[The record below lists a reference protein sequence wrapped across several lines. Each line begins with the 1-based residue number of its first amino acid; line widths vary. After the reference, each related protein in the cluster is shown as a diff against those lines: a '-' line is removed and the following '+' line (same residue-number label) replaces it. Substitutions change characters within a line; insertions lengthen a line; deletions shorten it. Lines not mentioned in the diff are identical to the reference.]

1 MNEEIPN
8 NVSFNGMFEKPSGL
22 GHIKI
27 EYIYNLMFGKFP
39 SRLYIQDPLDIVK
52 TLAYIQENF
61 ERLSVDYAFRNNN
74 LHETAF
80 WRGVGKY
87 SDVVLE
93 VTESKHTKFG
103 DHLSELVD
111 EIYGE
116 SQENSD
122 MAKNEITTCKVNV
135 ASSDPEKLKD
145 LCSDLSKHVAKR
157 ASKIHLLTNS
167 YGDVV
172 LQPIDITPSTV
183 DLELNYGKKF
193 VDIHDEIISSLN
205 NKLSGLY
212 LFYGDPG
219 TGKSSYI
226 KYLLNSVT
234 TRKIVYVPINLID
247 SLISPDFLPLL
258 ISNRNLILVIEDAE
272 KALLSRE
279 ENTGNSSIVSA
290 ILNLTDS
297 FIGNALNVT
306 IIATFN
312 TKKDNIDKALLRK
325 GRLKLSH
332 EFKKLEKEE
341 AQKLIDSLKF
351 DYTATEPM
359 SLAEIY
365 YLYEDNKFKEDRDKD
380 RIVGFGKA

>member
-1 MNEEIPN
+1 MNNLLPAEKNYVE
-8 NVSFNGMFEKPSGL
+8 MFEKPSGL
-22 GHIKI
+22 AHLKI
-27 EYIYNLMFGKFP
+27 EYLYNLIFGKFP
-39 SRLYIQDPLDIVK
+39 SRLHIQDALDILK
-52 TLAYIQENF
+52 TLAYIQANF
-61 ERLSVDYAFRNNN
+61 EKLSVDYVFRNGN

-80 WRGVGKY
+80 WRGLGDY
-87 SDVVLE
+87 QDVVLE
-93 VTESKHTKFG
+93 VTEAKHTKFG
-103 DHLSELVD
+103 DHISELVD

-116 SQENSD
+116 SQENSELT
-122 MAKNEITTCKVNV
+122 KNEITTCKVNL
-135 ASSDPEKLKD
+135 ASSNPEKLQE
-145 LCSDLSKHVAKR
+145 LCSEFAKYVSKK

-193 VDIHDEIISSLN
+193 VEIHEEIISSLS

-234 TRKIVYVPINLID
+234 NRKIVYVPINLID

-297 FIGNALNVT
+297 FIGNALNVS

-332 EFKKLEKEE
+332 EFKKLEISE
-341 AQKLIDSLKF
+341 AQKLIDSLNFEYVVK
-351 DYTATEPM
+351 EPM

-365 YLYEDNKFKEDRDKD
+365 YLYEDNQFREERDKD
-380 RIVGFGKA
+380 RIIGFGKL

>member
-1 MNEEIPN
+1 MSNLLPSERNYVE
-8 NVSFNGMFEKPSGL
+8 MFEKPSGL
-22 GHIKI
+22 GHLKI
-27 EYIYNLMFGKFP
+27 EYLYNIIFGKFP
-39 SRLYIQDPLDIVK
+39 SRLHIQDELDILK

-61 ERLSVDYAFRNNN
+61 EKLSVDYVFRNGN

-80 WRGVGKY
+80 WRGLGKY
-87 SDVVLE
+87 DDVVME
-93 VTESKHTKFG
+93 ATEAKHTKFG

-111 EIYGE
+111 EIYGS
-116 SQENSD
+116 SQENSELT
-122 MAKNEITTCKVNV
+122 KNEITTCKVNL
-135 ASSDPEKLKD
+135 ASSNPEKLKE
-145 LCSDLSKHVAKR
+145 LCAEFSKYTCKKT
-157 ASKIHLLTNS
+157 SKIHLLTNS

-172 LQPIDITPSTV
+172 LQPIDIAPSTV
-183 DLELNYGKKF
+183 DLELNYGRKF
-193 VDIHDEIISSLN
+193 VDIHEEIISALN

-297 FIGNALNVT
+297 FIGNALNVS

-332 EFKKLEKEE
+332 EFKKLEIAE
-341 AQKLIDSLKF
+341 AQKLIDSLNFEHVVK
-351 DYTATEPM
+351 EPM

-380 RIVGFGKA
+380 RIIGFGSL

>member
-1 MNEEIPN
+1 MEKNKTTEIN
-8 NVSFNGMFEKPSGL
+8 YAGMFEKPSGIA
-22 GHIKI
+22 HIKI
-27 EYIYNLMFGKFP
+27 EYIYNLLFGKFP
-39 SRLYIQDPLDIVK
+39 SRLHIQDSLDILK

-61 ERLSVDYAFRNNN
+61 ERLSTDYVFRNGS

-80 WRGVGKY
+80 WKGLGEYK
-87 SDVVLE
+87 DVVLE
-93 VTESKHTKFG
+93 VTEAKHSKFG

-116 SQENSD
+116 SGETSD
-122 MAKNEITTCKVNV
+122 AAKNEITTCKVNV
-135 ASSDPEKLKD
+135 ASSDAEKLKT
-145 LCSDLSKHVAKR
+145 LCTELSKYVSKK

-193 VDIHDEIISSLN
+193 VEIHDEIINSLS

-332 EFKKLEKEE
+332 EFKKLEVEE

-351 DYTATEPM
+351 DYTAKEPM

-380 RIVGFGKA
+380 RIVGFGKV

>member
-1 MNEEIPN
+1 MNKEASN
-8 NVSFNGMFEKPSGL
+8 KVNYSGMFEKPSGL
-22 GHIKI
+22 AHIKI

-39 SRLYIQDPLDIVK
+39 SRLHIQDPLDILK
-52 TLAYIQENF
+52 TLDYVQENF
-61 ERLSVDYAFRNNN
+61 KRISVDYAFRNNN

-80 WRGVGKY
+80 WIGLGKY
-87 SDVVLE
+87 EDVVLE
-93 VTESKHTKFG
+93 ITESKHTKFG
-103 DHLSELVD
+103 DHLAELVD

-116 SQENSD
+116 APENSE
-122 MAKNEITTCKVNV
+122 MAKNEITTCKVNL
-135 ASSDPEKLKD
+135 ASSDSEKLKEI
-145 LCSDLSKHVAKR
+145 CSDLSKFVAKKS
-157 ASKIHLLTNS
+157 SKIHLLTNS

-172 LQPIDITPSTV
+172 LQPIDVTPSNV
-183 DLELNYGKKF
+183 DLELNYGKNF
-193 VDIHDEIISSLN
+193 VDIHDEIISSLS

-332 EFKKLEKEE
+332 EFKKLEIEE

-380 RIVGFGKA
+380 RVIGFGKA

>member
-1 MNEEIPN
+1 MDNLLPTERN
-8 NVSFNGMFEKPSGL
+8 YAGMFEKPSGL
-22 GHIKI
+22 AHLKI
-27 EYIYNLMFGKFP
+27 EYLYNLIFGKFP
-39 SRLYIQDPLDIVK
+39 SRLHIQDSLDILK

-61 ERLSVDYAFRNNN
+61 ERLSTDYVFRNSN

-80 WRGVGKY
+80 WKGVGKY
-87 SDVVLE
+87 EDVVLE
-93 VTESKHTKFG
+93 VTEAKHTKFG
-103 DHLSELVD
+103 DHISELVD

-116 SQENSD
+116 SQESSE
-122 MAKNEITTCKVNV
+122 MTKNEITTCKVNA
-135 ASSDPEKLKD
+135 ASSNPEKLKE
-145 LCSDLSKHVAKR
+145 LCSEFTKYVSKKS
-157 ASKIHLLTNS
+157 SKIHLLTNS

-193 VDIHDEIISSLN
+193 VGIHEEIINSLS

-234 TRKIVYVPINLID
+234 SRKIVYVPINLID

-312 TKKDNIDKALLRK
+312 TKKENIDKALLRK

-332 EFKKLEKEE
+332 EFKKLEVEE

-351 DYTATEPM
+351 EYIVKEPM

-380 RIVGFGKA
+380 RIIGFGKS